1 MERSAL
7 LEPPD
12 VEVNETPEVTINGNE
27 AIIRIRKREFAPEER
42 TVKLPDATWA

>member
-1 MERSAL
+1 MERSTA

-12 VEVNETPEVTINGNE
+12 VEVNETPEVQINGNE
-27 AIIRIRKREFAPEER
+27 AIILIRKRDTAPEER